1 MSPLPCPISFCISF
15 ILVYYIVIS
24 LQGWSSLWGGLRSEL
39 RLCYL
44 LKQQADA
51 AVAGSFLPALLL
63 LGNCPNQAGL
73 LTHLQQSS
81 SLVPKPRLY
90 TLCSWIPD
98 WSIQCLRRADIFKWA
113 GLVLVSVLPSPGFS
127 GFFSWDIMLF
137 WIETNSQAGW
147 LPVDVCARTAL
158 KFPSLKSSLW
168 GLQGAAAFFQSALR
182 NAGHWL
188 LINNLSDTSALC
200 SDPGCLLGQ
209 RCSPQEFSAVLGWSR
224 MKAKHQPHSLHSLKG

>member
-1 MSPLPCPISFCISF
+1 MSPLPCPTISFCISF

-51 AVAGSFLPALLL
+51 ALSQGSFLPALLL

-81 SLVPKPRLY
+81 SLVPKPKIVHTVQLD
-90 TLCSWIPD
+90 PD

-113 GLVLVSVLPSPGFS
+113 GLVLVSVFALTWVLWVLFL
-127 GFFSWDIMLF
+127 DIMLF
-137 WIETNSQAGW
+137 WIEANSQAGW
-147 LPVDVCARTAL
+147 LPVDVCARTRSNFRVWSLLCEAYKEAL
-158 KFPSLKSSLW
+158 LSSKVLW
-168 GLQGAAAFFQSALR
+168 EMPATDY
-182 NAGHWL
+182 L
-188 LINNLSDTSALC
+188 LITCLTLQLCALT
-200 SDPGCLLGQ
+200 
-209 RCSPQEFSAVLGWSR
+209 RAVCWVSVAAPEILCCVGVKQGWRQSIS
-224 MKAKHQPHSLHSLKG
+224 HTPFTH